1 MKTSR
6 KVELPPLPL
15 VHNLQVTLWVGR
27 HYPVRRPRC
36 TFLRLIKHI
45 FFVIQAFVFSKSCKD
60 LKLLE
65 SCNQL
70 LRTSAIVWTH
80 YEFPLVFH
88 AANTIRQC
96 VAEPSPQLY
105 YVTVQLIWPDM
116 LHQRLHLKK
125 NTKKHAGTETALPAI
140 FCDVIMSATSV
151 GRVCSARAPL
161 EIPKE
166 RKKLDTFNPSTKPR

>member
-6 KVELPPLPL
+6 KMELPPLPL
-15 VHNLQVTLWVGR
+15 VHNPQVTLWVGR

-80 YEFPLVFH
+80 YEFPLVFSH
-88 AANTIRQC
+88 TTNTVRQYMCCGVAAIVLGDSAAYLTGYVSSTDTPKNTITTKNMRAQKRVSKTGQHC
-96 VAEPSPQLY
+96 PQFF
-105 YVTVQLIWPDM
+105 VT
-116 LHQRLHLKK
+116 
-125 NTKKHAGTETALPAI
+125 
-140 FCDVIMSATSV
+140 
-151 GRVCSARAPL
+151 
-161 EIPKE
+161 
-166 RKKLDTFNPSTKPR
+166 